1 MAVEIRNLCKSFG
14 DKKVLHN
21 LNMRLEDGGIY
32 CLMGPSGM
40 GKTTLLRI
48 IMNLETR
55 DSGSIQW
62 IDAEGNAWE
71 MDPDSEISAM
81 FQEDR
86 LLPFLSAIENVN
98 MMYEKKQSVM
108 ELGRDLSTILPRKC
122 LHQPACELSGGMK
135 RRVSLARTMHF
146 QGKMIILD
154 EPFTGLDMK
163 TRKKVIE
170 YVLRNR
176 KGRILLVAT
185 HGEEDADLLGAEII
199 RLEKCQDVQALQ
211 EEAIQKEDRRQQM
224 IHRIGEMIK
233 QMDDGQLEQ
242 AGRFLAQA
250 QAEMQKQEE
259 QKELVGELMRN
270 WKMPFMDSIPQEAW
284 GKALEILSGEK
295 KSYETGQALWNVGD
309 AVESLPVVLKGS
321 VAAYMV
327 NGKGQES
334 EIGRFADGSC
344 FGEMLAV
351 REIPSPV
358 MVKALEPTEVVYLSK
373 EKLRGKDPE
382 NEADMRITFLWGIID
397 NMAEKLGIVTNR
409 LDMRNRTIED
419 KFFAYLEKM
428 PEDEDGCRIL
438 DRSLTELAEYFQIS
452 RYSLSRE
459 LGVMEGKGLIRKVG
473 AKSIKVLI

>member
-1 MAVEIRNLCKSFG
+1 MALEITNLCKSFG

-21 LNMRLEDGGIY
+21 LNMHLEDGGIY

-48 IMNLETR
+48 IMDLETK
-55 DSGSIQW
+55 DSGSIRW
-62 IDAEGNAWE
+62 TEADRSTREL
-71 MDPDSEISAM
+71 DPDSEISAM

-108 ELGRDLSTILPRKC
+108 ELSRDLSTILPRKC

-176 KGRILLVAT
+176 RDRILLVAT
-185 HGEEDADLLGAEII
+185 HGEEDAELLGAEII
-199 RLEKCQDVQALQ
+199 RLEQCQDVQALQ
-211 EEAIQKEDRRQQM
+211 KEESQKLDQRQQM
-224 IHRIGEMIK
+224 IHRMEELLK
-233 QMDDGQLEQ
+233 QMDDNQLEQ
-242 AGRFLAQA
+242 VGLILAQA
-250 QAEMQKQEE
+250 QEEMQKEDQ
-259 QKELVGELMRN
+259 QKELVSELMRN
-270 WKMPFMDSIPQEAW
+270 WEMPFMNGIPQEAW
-284 GKALEILSGEK
+284 GEVLEVLSGEK
-295 KSYETGQALWNVGD
+295 KSYEKGQILWNVGD
-309 AVESLPVVLKGS
+309 TVENLPVVLKGS

-358 MVKALEPTEVVYLSK
+358 LVRALEPTEVVYLSQ
-373 EKLRGKDPE
+373 EKLRGKDYE
-382 NEADMRITFLWGIID
+382 NEDDMRSILLWGIIH
-397 NMAEKLGIVTNR
+397 NMAEKIGIVTDR
-409 LDMRNRTIED
+409 LNMQNRTIAD
-419 KFFAYLEKM
+419 KLVAYLETM
-428 PEDEDGCRIL
+428 PEAEDGSRIM
-438 DRSLTELAEYFQIS
+438 DRTLTELAEYFQVS
-452 RYSLSRE
+452 LQSLSRE
-459 LGVMEGKGLIRKVG
+459 IGVMEGKGLIRKTG
-473 AKSIKVLI
+473 SKTIKVLI

>member
-1 MAVEIRNLCKSFG
+1 MAVKITNLCKSFG

-48 IMNLETR
+48 IMNLESK
-55 DSGSIQW
+55 DSGSIVW
-62 IDAEGNAWE
+62 TEEDGSERE

-108 ELGRDLSTILPRKC
+108 ELSRDLSTILPRKC

-211 EEAIQKEDRRQQM
+211 EEEIQKQDMRQQT
-224 IHRIGEMIK
+224 IHQIEDLIK
-233 QMDDGQLEQ
+233 RMNSDQLDQMGQL
-242 AGRFLAQA
+242 LAQMRE
-250 QAEMQKQEE
+250 EMQKQKE
-259 QKELVGELMRN
+259 QKELISQLMKN
-270 WKMPFMDSIPQEAW
+270 WKVPFMDSVPQEEW
-284 GKALEILSGEK
+284 DKALRLLSGEK
-295 KSYETGQALWNVGD
+295 KCYEAGQILWNVGD
-309 AVESLPVVLKGS
+309 AVEDLPVVLKGS
-321 VAAYMV
+321 VAAYMI
-327 NGKGQES
+327 NGKGQGA
-334 EIGRFADGSC
+334 EIGKFTDGSC

-351 REIPSPV
+351 RGIPSPV

-373 EKLRGKDPE
+373 EKLRSGKYGSE
-382 NEADMRITFLWGIID
+382 GELRSTLLWGIID
-397 NMAEKLGIVTNR
+397 NMAEKIGIVTDK
-409 LDMRNRTIED
+409 LDLMSRTIED
-419 KFFAYLEKM
+419 KILAYLEKM
-428 PEDEDGCRIL
+428 PEDEEGCRVL
-438 DRSLTELAEYFQIS
+438 DRSLTGLAEYFQIS
-452 RYSLSRE
+452 RQSLSRE
-459 LGVMEGKGLIRKVG
+459 MAAMEGKGLIRKVG
-473 AKSIKVLI
+473 AKTIKLL